1 LIVLALVFFASVYAA
16 PVSAAT
22 GTCTVT
28 PSVAPTGTTLDA
40 TCSGLTPNQT
50 ANTYL
55 VEPDG
60 RTQTGCEAES
70 VFTAPCNPKAD
81 ASGNVS
87 FSIVTAEPKD
97 EGFGAL
103 GTWTVV
109 ADNPGGASAVG
120 SFSLTGNGQG
130 VSGAT
135 LTITLTGPNTWL
147 VSGSGFGPG
156 EIVNGWFDVP
166 SNCSGSE
173 HPGIS
178 TTVMSQDD
186 YRVPFPKADS
196 AGNVS
201 FTFCAAQFDT
211 EAAYC
216 TGTYQLTLRGLASGN
231 GASAWF
237 TVTGN
242 RISPYNGSSIQVV
255 VGATVDGVFYN
266 GSTIAPA
273 ITIIG
278 TNFPPFSGINC
289 WATRPDGRVFP
300 WEEGGRI
307 GTDAGGNFSVSG
319 FVGAV
324 GDSFE
329 LSTEPGVWAMTCAT
343 PSGAALGEP
352 DNQQQQQQENGIDSS
367 ESVAITTF
375 TLNAL
380 PIDP

>member
-1 LIVLALVFFASVYAA
+1 
-16 PVSAAT
+16 
-22 GTCTVT
+22 
-28 PSVAPTGTTLDA
+28 
-40 TCSGLTPNQT
+40 
-50 ANTYL
+50 
-55 VEPDG
+55 
-60 RTQTGCEAES
+60 
-70 VFTAPCNPKAD
+70 
-81 ASGNVS
+81 
-87 FSIVTAEPKD
+87 
-97 EGFGAL
+97 
-103 GTWTVV
+103 
-109 ADNPGGASAVG
+109 
-120 SFSLTGNGQG
+120 
-130 VSGAT
+130 
-135 LTITLTGPNTWL
+135 
-147 VSGSGFGPG
+147 
-156 EIVNGWFDVP
+156 
-166 SNCSGSE
+166 
-173 HPGIS
+173 
-178 TTVMSQDD
+178 
-186 YRVPFPKADS
+186 
-196 AGNVS
+196 
-201 FTFCAAQFDT
+201 
-211 EAAYC
+211 
-216 TGTYQLTLRGLASGN
+216 LTLRGLASGN